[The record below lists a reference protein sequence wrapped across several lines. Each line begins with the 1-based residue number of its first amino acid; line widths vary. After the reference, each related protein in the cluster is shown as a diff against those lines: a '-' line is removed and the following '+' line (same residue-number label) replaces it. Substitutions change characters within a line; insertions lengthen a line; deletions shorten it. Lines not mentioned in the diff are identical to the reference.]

1 MFNDAKGTEFKK
13 IYILCGYTDMRQG
26 INGLS
31 DMVMYQYHL
40 NVFDKGTLFLF
51 CGKRRSTCK
60 ALLWEGDG
68 FVLLTKR
75 LGNGHF
81 QWPGRPE
88 EMKNLTSDE
97 FRNLMKGFTIDSSI
111 KEMNPGS
118 YDSFD
123 F

>member
-1 MFNDAKGTEFKK
+1 MLAEAHGVSKIVIACGRTDLRRGIDGLARIIGAK
-13 IYILCGYTDMRQG
+13 Y
-26 INGLS
+26 N
-31 DMVMYQYHL
+31 L
-40 NVFDKGTLFLF
+40 NPFEKNVLFLF
-51 CGKRRSTCK
+51 CGNRSDRIK
-60 ALLWEGDG
+60 GLLWEGDG

-88 EMKNLTSDE
+88 EMKNLTPDE